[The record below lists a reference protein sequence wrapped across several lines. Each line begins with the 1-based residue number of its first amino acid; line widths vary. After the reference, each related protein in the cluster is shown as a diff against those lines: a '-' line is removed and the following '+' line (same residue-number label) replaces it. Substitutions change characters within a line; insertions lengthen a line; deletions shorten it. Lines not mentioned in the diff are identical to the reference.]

1 MRDNKDEVAFISEVT
16 LDLIPDQAR
25 RCRFNMSWTQFSL
38 KLEWALTINKS
49 QGDKLEGVGL
59 MLSQRVFLNIYTLMG
74 QLVDVEDLITW
85 WFQLAHVLVSDTLTA
100 VE

>member
-1 MRDNKDEVAFISEVT
+1 
-16 LDLIPDQAR
+16 
-25 RCRFNMSWTQFSL
+25 
-38 KLEWALTINKS
+38 
-49 QGDKLEGVGL
+49 

-85 WFQLAHVLVSDTLTA
+85 WFQLAHVLVSDTLTT